1 LKGGAHA
8 ATDVST
14 RLRGDG
20 TSFRGTRTMAAQT
33 RADRSLTQQAVD
45 RIRDAIVYGPFDLGE
60 PLSENGLAKALGMS
74 KAPIR
79 AAMHELRVKGLVQ
92 VVPHSGTYVF
102 SPSREE
108 IEELCDFRTLLEVQA
123 LRSAMG
129 RTPAALVAD
138 LDDVVTRM
146 HEADTQTRDAGRRLD
161 SEFHQVLISH
171 CGNRY
176 LAEAYATIGHQV
188 EALRH
193 RFMDTTVFRRKA
205 FAEHVEILE
214 LLRAGRVTR
223 AAGVIA
229 EHIARTRQFQSTVT
243 WSIGRSRRRD
253 YKFRREVDAFASTV
267 PPDASP
273 PG

>member
-1 LKGGAHA
+1 MP
-8 ATDVST
+8 SP
-14 RLRGDG
+14 
-20 TSFRGTRTMAAQT
+20 SP
-33 RADRSLTQQAVD
+33 SLTRQAFD

-60 PLSENGLAKALGMS
+60 PLSEGALAKALGMS

-92 VVPHSGTYVF
+92 IVPHSGTYVF
-102 SPSREE
+102 SPTREE
-108 IEELCDFRTLLEVQA
+108 IEELCDFRTLLEVEA

-129 RTPAALVAD
+129 RAPAAIIAD
-138 LDDVVTRM
+138 LDDVVARM
-146 HEADTQTRDAGRRLD
+146 RQDDTATRDAGRRLD
-161 SEFHQVLISH
+161 SAFHQTFISH

-193 RFMDTTVFRRKA
+193 RFMDTTVFRQKA
-205 FAEHVEILE
+205 FAEHVEILD
-214 LLRAGRVTR
+214 LLRGSRITR
-223 AAGVIA
+223 AAGVLE

-253 YKFRREVDAFASTV
+253 YKFRSHGEIFA
-267 PPDASP
+267 
-273 PG
+273 

>member
-1 LKGGAHA
+1 MSD
-8 ATDVST
+8 T
-14 RLRGDG
+14 
-20 TSFRGTRTMAAQT
+20 
-33 RADRSLTQQAVD
+33 SLTQQAYD
-45 RIRDAIVYGPFDLGE
+45 RIRDAIVYGPLDLGE
-60 PLSENGLAKALGMS
+60 PLSENALAKALGMS

-102 SPSREE
+102 SPTKEE
-108 IEELCDFRTLLEVQA
+108 IEELCDFRTLLEAEA

-129 RTPAALVAD
+129 RAPAALVAE
-138 LDDVVTRM
+138 LDDVVARM
-146 HEADTQTRDAGRRLD
+146 RQADTATRDAGRRLD
-161 SEFHQVLISH
+161 SAFHQSFIGH

-176 LAEAYATIGHQV
+176 LADAYATIGHQV

-193 RFMDTTVFRRKA
+193 RFMDTTVFRQKA
-205 FAEHVEILE
+205 FAEHGEILD

-223 AAGVIA
+223 AVGVLE

-253 YKFRREVDAFASTV
+253 YRFRSHAELFA
-267 PPDASP
+267 
-273 PG
+273 